1 MHPDERHFG
10 TCSERS
16 RTVKFILVI
25 ELQILDVRSIGG
37 LTGSGRHGFT
47 SSDKEGPVKNRHNQS
62 LCKILR
68 DYMANSPF
76 HNLFT
81 RNFFLS

>member
-37 LTGSGRHGFT
+37 LTGSGRH
-47 SSDKEGPVKNRHNQS
+47 R
-62 LCKILR
+62 
-68 DYMANSPF
+68 F
-76 HNLFT
+76 HVV
-81 RNFFLS
+81 